1 MMNIM
6 VIEVFKTNV
15 TDGTGACM
23 LVTELEKQFPGYSVN
38 FDLDDC
44 DRVMRVVSEKG
55 NVDATAVIDV
65 VRASGYQAEVMSD
78 DVQAMLPF

>member
-1 MMNIM
+1 
-6 VIEVFKTNV
+6 
-15 TDGTGACM
+15 M